1 MEQISTEEPAIGRI
15 SLEELTEAYYTCRK
29 NKRNTASAIK
39 FEMHL
44 ASNLVDLWHDINQG
58 TYHPGKSIA
67 FVVTKPVCREVFAAQ
82 FRDRIVH
89 HLIINK
95 LETLMEQYFI
105 DDSYSCRRGKGA
117 FYGQKRVPE
126 MIRECS
132 HGYTQ
137 DCWVMKLD
145 IKSFFMSIDKKLLY
159 QCMERFVMTYYH
171 AADQQLLLWLIRVTI
186 FHRPELD
193 CERHSPDWFWDLLPK
208 EKSLFGTDGSHGLPI
223 GNHTSQMF
231 AMLFLTELD
240 RLVRGRWKGEFYG
253 RYVDDMALVAC
264 SPTALKHLRKKIGSW
279 LQAHKLRLSPKKVY
293 LQYHDKG
300 ILFVGGCIKPG
311 RIYVQ
316 NRVLCNFY
324 NRLMYFNEKA
334 RHVFVF
340 PGQNKQEF
348 EMSMNSYFG
357 LLGAFDEYRQAHV
370 MAGMMGREWY
380 RYFEQIYYGG
390 KVKCHLRFNYQDY
403 HIQRKRINH
412 GIQYRKQYALTA

>member
-1 MEQISTEEPAIGRI
+1 
-15 SLEELTEAYYTCRK
+15 
-29 NKRNTASAIK
+29 
-39 FEMHL
+39 
-44 ASNLVDLWHDINQG
+44 
-58 TYHPGKSIA
+58 
-67 FVVTKPVCREVFAAQ
+67 
-82 FRDRIVH
+82 
-89 HLIINK
+89 
-95 LETLMEQYFI
+95 
-105 DDSYSCRRGKGA
+105 
-117 FYGQKRVPE
+117 
-126 MIRECS
+126 
-132 HGYTQ
+132 
-137 DCWVMKLD
+137 
-145 IKSFFMSIDKKLLY
+145 
-159 QCMERFVMTYYH
+159 
-171 AADQQLLLWLIRVTI
+171 
-186 FHRPELD
+186 
-193 CERHSPDWFWDLLPK
+193 
-208 EKSLFGTDGSHGLPI
+208 
-223 GNHTSQMF
+223 MF

-240 RLVRGRWKGEFYG
+240 RLVEKRWKGEFYG

-324 NRLMYFNEKA
+324 NRMMYFNEKA